1 MSVDSTTSQAAREG
15 SWPAV
20 PSERTWGSLGLFG
33 VCVSAAVAT
42 WVFAIGGYV
51 SYYLPA
57 GYGTVAMIAGSL
69 VGIALVVLAV
79 LPVAAR
85 YGIDTIAA
93 ARPQLGTRGQ
103 YLGLLVLFLSVL
115 GWNALLIVFL
125 GRAAAD
131 VLISLD
137 VVGNGSRDA
146 VVIVAG
152 LGSLLAVWT
161 LLRGGPDIMRKV
173 GAVVATAVAL
183 LSIWVLY
190 LLISEVG
197 WSTISAADPAF
208 ATGSH
213 TTDMMLGAE
222 TVAVTNLS
230 WWAYIGGMTRLVPN
244 ARKALWP
251 AVLGLGLPVSLLSL
265 IGLFAGL
272 AVPDSGGDPTAF
284 LIDVGGTGAALPALA
299 FILVANVGTT
309 LVGVYVTALG
319 LKQIPAVQERL
330 PWNLTT
336 ALAVLPIAIVVT
348 FFSGWFT
355 DHIGSFLAFLG
366 VCFAP
371 LCGMQ
376 IADYYILRKRRVS
389 LRAIFDTSPRSPY
402 HFWAGVNPAAIAAV
416 AVGAAVYIVLLDP
429 VDYVTRSPFQYLSAT
444 LPSAASAGLVFWLIT
459 KLVVIPAG
467 RGGYGEPVT
476 TAPAEAPAADQ
487 PAAVISS
494 R

>member
-1 MSVDSTTSQAAREG
+1 VSVSVEQSASQAAREG
-15 SWPAV
+15 SWPAI

-79 LPVAAR
+79 LPLATR

-103 YLGLLVLFLSVL
+103 YLGLLVMFLSVL
-115 GWNALLIVFL
+115 GWNALLMVCL

-131 VLISLD
+131 ILIELD
-137 VVGNGSRDA
+137 VVGNGARDA
-146 VVIVAG
+146 VVILAG
-152 LGSLLAVWT
+152 LGSLAIVWA
-161 LLRGGPDIMRKV
+161 LLRGGPDVMRNV
-173 GAVVATAVAL
+173 GVVVATAVAL
-183 LSIWVLY
+183 LSVWVLW

-197 WSTISAADPAF
+197 WSTITSAKPAY

-222 TVAVTNLS
+222 TVGVTNLS
-230 WWAYIGGMTRLVPN
+230 WWAYIGGMTRLVPT

-251 AVLGLGLPVSLLSL
+251 AILGLGLPVSLLSL
-265 IGLFAGL
+265 IGLYAGL

-284 LIDVGGTGAALPALA
+284 LIDAGGAGAALPALA
-299 FILVANVGTT
+299 FILVANIGTT
-309 LVGVYVTALG
+309 MVGVYVTSLG
-319 LKQIPAVQERL
+319 LKQIPAVQARV

-371 LCGMQ
+371 LCGLQ
-376 IADYYILRKRRVS
+376 IVDYYVLRKRRVS
-389 LRAIFDTSPRSPY
+389 LQAIFDLSPGSPFHY
-402 HFWAGVNPAAIAAV
+402 WAGLNPAAIAAV
-416 AVGAAVYIVLLDP
+416 AVGAVVYILLLDP
-429 VDYVTRSPFQYLSAT
+429 VDYITHAPFQYISAS
-444 LPSAASAGLVFWLIT
+444 LPSAASAGLVYWLVA
-459 KLVVIPAG
+459 KLLVIPAG
-467 RGGYGEPVT
+467 RGGYAGDPPVAVADDPDAVREP
-476 TAPAEAPAADQ
+476 AM
-487 PAAVISS
+487 S
-494 R
+494 

>member
-1 MSVDSTTSQAAREG
+1 VNDVERSTSDAAREG
-15 SWPAV
+15 SWPAL
-20 PSERTWGSLGLFG
+20 PAERNWGGLGLFG
-33 VCVSAAVAT
+33 VSVSAAVAT
-42 WVFAIGGYV
+42 WVFIIGGYV

-57 GYGTVAMIAGSL
+57 DYGTVAMIAGSL
-69 VGIALVVLAV
+69 VGIGLVVLAV

-103 YLGLLVLFLSVL
+103 YLGLAVLFLSVL

-131 VLISLD
+131 ILIALD
-137 VVGNGSRDA
+137 VVGEGARDA
-146 VVIVAG
+146 VIIIAG
-152 LGSLLAVWT
+152 LASLVVVWA
-161 LLRGGPDIMRKV
+161 LLRGGPDVMRSV

-197 WSTISAADPAF
+197 WDAITSAEPAF
-208 ATGSH
+208 ATESH
-213 TTDMMLGAE
+213 TTNMMLGAE
-222 TVAVTNLS
+222 TVMVTNLS
-230 WWAYIGGMTRLVPN
+230 WWAYIGGMIRLVPT

-251 AVLGLGLPVSLLSL
+251 AILGLGLPVSLLSL

-272 AVPDSGGDPTAF
+272 AVPESGGDPTAF

-319 LKQIPAVQERL
+319 LKQIPAVQKRVS
-330 PWNLTT
+330 WNVTT
-336 ALAVLPIAIVVT
+336 AAAILPVAIVVAFLST
-348 FFSGWFT
+348 WFF
-355 DHIGSFLAFLG
+355 DHVGSFLAFLG
-366 VCFAP
+366 VSFAP
-371 LCGMQ
+371 LCG
-376 IADYYILRKRRVS
+376 IGIVDFYVLRRRQVS
-389 LRAIFDTSPRSPY
+389 LRAIFDLSPRSPY
-402 HFWAGVNPAAIAAV
+402 AYWAGVNPAAIAGV
-416 AVGAAVYIVLLDP
+416 AVGAVVYILLLDP
-429 VDYVTRSPFQYLSAT
+429 VDYISHAPFQYLSAT
-444 LPSAASAGLVFWLIT
+444 LPSAASAALVFWLVT

-467 RGGYGEPVT
+467 KGGYADPEPAPVAEEPV
-476 TAPAEAPAADQ
+476 AEPAL
-487 PAAVISS
+487 